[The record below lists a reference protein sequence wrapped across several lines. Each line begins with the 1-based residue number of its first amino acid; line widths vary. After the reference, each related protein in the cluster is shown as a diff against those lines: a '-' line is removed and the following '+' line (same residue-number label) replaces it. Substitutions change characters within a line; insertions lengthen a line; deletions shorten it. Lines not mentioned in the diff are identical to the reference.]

1 MSSKETINKESYYTM
16 SITIDDNIEDIL
28 HKLAPD
34 GNEYIDTD
42 MGRIEYLISQGM
54 ITKEEG
60 EKFREHYYKK
70 DLNDESKSG
79 VVTSTVF
86 DNAELLRSRTETIKL
101 ALGISNSG

>member
-1 MSSKETINKESYYTM
+1 MNIKETINKESYHTM
-16 SITIDDNIEDIL
+16 CITIDDNIEDIFY
-28 HKLAPD
+28 KLAPD
-34 GNEYIDTD
+34 GSQYIDTD

-79 VVTSTVF
+79 VVTLTVF
-86 DNAELLRSRTETIKL
+86 DNAKELRSITETIKL
-101 ALGISNSG
+101 A